1 MKKMTGT
8 LLEMKSLSQGEGVK
22 KLNSLRSSIV
32 KVVAVLVV
40 RVLGGEICRSW
51 SIDVS
56 RLSEVRYSRNF
67 LVCLRE
73 DGAKRGPF
81 QHQLL

>member
-1 MKKMTGT
+1 MKKMTET
-8 LLEMKSLSQGEGVK
+8 LLKMKSLSQGEGVK

-56 RLSEVRYSRNF
+56 RRSEVRYSRNF
-67 LVCLRE
+67 LVCLRGRSRPE
-73 DGAKRGPF
+73 GSF